1 MSQIYQYQE
10 RVIINSN
17 KELIVKYYL
26 DKDLRKHWQKNLIDV
41 IPMSSDQLVIGRV
54 YELLYQK
61 ENDQMKMKETIL
73 ALDLPNSFDV
83 LYEVKGVKNICKN
96 QLIDRDGF
104 ICWIMQVEF
113 EFEEEVS
120 YPINQFKAS
129 TRQSMGMLKNFLEIH
144 Q

>member
-10 RVIINSN
+10 RVSINSN
-17 KELIVKYYL
+17 KETIIEYYL

-41 IPMSSDQLVIGRV
+41 KPLSLDHLGVGRV
-54 YELLYQK
+54 YELSYRR
-61 ENDQMKMKETIL
+61 ENGQMKMKETIL

-96 QLIDRDGF
+96 QLIEINGF
-104 ICWIMQVEF
+104 ICWSMQVEF

-129 TRQSMGMLKNFLEIH
+129 TRQSMEALKNYLEIH